1 MLSTALLFGGE
12 SLLLILWLRLGGL
25 WLLGLMYLRASQVPP
40 ASYVGPARVSVLI
53 PAFQEE
59 ALIGETLKALQLSTF
74 APWEV
79 IVVDDGS
86 TDCTASVANQALRT
100 FPRGFVLC
108 HDKNRGKAAAIN
120 SGLAVCRGDLILIL
134 DADTRLLPASLSIAM
149 AEQERVN
156 ADAVAFWIEVE
167 QTHGLLV
174 RLQHQEYLAA
184 FNLERSGQ
192 SALGIMAILPGSVT
206 LLRRSMFE
214 VNQFSSR
221 TYTEDAD
228 FTLTLSRA
236 GARFTLAPG
245 ARARTIVPCSW
256 RAIIDQRTR
265 WQSGHLQCVCLHL
278 PTIGEGSLRHRLL
291 TLPNF
296 MVSTLVFCLGLLVI
310 VCFARDGRSPLLHLD
325 LSKVIL
331 LTTALVYLQ
340 RISSWRLCRDRSLL
354 FWEVLLEPLV
364 SSIWGGIAFL
374 MALRRLALVH
384 RRLPWQGTWSPPR

>member
-1 MLSTALLFGGE
+1 
-12 SLLLILWLRLGGL
+12 LILWLRLGGL
-25 WLLGLMYLRASQVPP
+25 WLLGLMFLRRSHVP
-40 ASYVGPARVSVLI
+40 ATSYEGPARVSVLI

-59 ALIGETLKALQLSTF
+59 ALIGDTLKALQLSSMP
-74 APWEV
+74 PWEV

-86 TDCTASVANQALRT
+86 TDCTAAVANQALQT

-120 SGLAVCRGDLILIL
+120 SGLAACRGDLVLVL
-134 DADTRLLPASLSIAM
+134 DADTRLLPGALSIAM
-149 AEQERVN
+149 AEQDRVN
-156 ADAVAFWIEVE
+156 ADAVAFWIDVE
-167 QTHGLLV
+167 QNHGLLV

-192 SALGIMAILPGSVT
+192 SALGIMAILPGSAT
-206 LLRRSMFE
+206 LLNRSVFE
-214 VNQFSSR
+214 ANHFSSR

-236 GARFTLAPG
+236 GVRLTLAPG
-245 ARARTIVPCSW
+245 ARAKTVVPCSW
-256 RAIIDQRTR
+256 RAIINQRTR
-265 WQSGHLQCVCLHL
+265 WQSGHLQCIWLHL
-278 PTIGEGSLRHRLL
+278 PRIGDGSLRHRLL

-296 MVSTLVFCLGLLVI
+296 MTSTLVLCLGLLVI
-310 VCFARDGRSPLLHLD
+310 VCFAREGRSPLMHLD
-325 LSKVIL
+325 LTMVIL

-340 RISSWRLCRDRSLL
+340 RISSWLLCSDGNLL

-364 SSIWGGIAFL
+364 SSICGGIAFL
-374 MALRRLALVH
+374 LALKRLALDH